1 MTKLQT
7 ISDKNTK
14 SFKIKKLLVKKLNK
28 EQFKKDNLI
37 IVIGGDGFMLQTLK
51 KNKNSK
57 KLFYGI
63 NSGNYGFLMNKF
75 SSKNIIKNLS
85 KANMVSIYPLEMIV
99 KNKSNQARKS
109 LAINEV
115 SILRQSR
122 QAASLSIKQGS
133 RQIIKK
139 LVSDGVLVS
148 TPAGST
154 AYNLSVHGPI
164 LSLHSKKLSISPISA
179 FRPRR
184 WKGKIVNDKSKIII
198 TNLDPSKRPISAVAD
213 NLEVRNAKSIT
224 VKTNNKIKEFIF
236 QISNTEKI
244 YLSKNSEDLKFN
256 EKILSV
262 KLDKKIIYKENI
274 ILQSLYKAAT
284 DQNIPPNTIIEFARI
299 YGFQVDF
306 QRDIRK
312 EDKFQIMYEVF
323 IDENKKII
331 ETGEILFANL
341 KLSGQDNSLYYF
353 DKENLEGHYD
363 KNGKSVQKA
372 LMKSPINGA
381 RLSSSFGMRKHPI
394 DGYNKMHRGTDFAA
408 PKGTPIMAS
417 GNGIVK
423 KAGWCGGGGNCVKIR
438 HNSTYETVYAHMS
451 KFARGIKNGVRV
463 KQGQTIGYVGSTGKS
478 TGPHLHYE
486 VIVNGKK
493 VNSQKLKLPSGK
505 VLKGK
510 NREYFETAK
519 IKLDVLKS
527 EKIIGLN

>member
-1 MTKLQT
+1 M
-7 ISDKNTK
+7 
-14 SFKIKKLLVKKLNK
+14 
-28 EQFKKDNLI
+28 
-37 IVIGGDGFMLQTLK
+37 LK
-51 KNKNSK
+51 KITLPLTRNIKVIALIFFFIITILIS
-57 KLFYGI
+57 LYL
-63 NSGNYGFLMNKF
+63 NYE
-75 SSKNIIKNLS
+75 KNLS
-85 KANMVSIYPLEMIV
+85 VRKYNNFINNVYFQKTLNKIINNLEPRYKIYNHKI
-99 KNKSNQARKS
+99 KSGETFDK
-109 LAINEV
+109 
-115 SILRQSR
+115 
-122 QAASLSIKQGS
+122 
-133 RQIIKK
+133 
-139 LVSDGVLVS
+139 
-148 TPAGST
+148 
-154 AYNLSVHGPI
+154 I
-164 LSLHSKKLSISPISA
+164 LSDYSIDKEEVKILKESLLKKININKLNTNQ
-179 FRPRR
+179 
-184 WKGKIVNDKSKIII
+184 KIQI
-198 TNLDPSKRPISAVAD
+198 TLDQ
-213 NLEVRNAKSIT
+213 
-224 VKTNNKIKEFIF
+224 TNNKIKEFIF
-236 QISNTEKI
+236 KISNTEKI
-244 YLSKNSEDLKFN
+244 YLSRDDENTKFN
-256 EKILSV
+256 QEILTI

-274 ILQSLYKAAT
+274 ILQSLYKAST

-323 IDENKKII
+323 IDENNKVV

-353 DKENLEGHYD
+353 DKENVEGHYD

-372 LMKSPINGA
+372 LMKTPINGA

-394 DGYNKMHRGTDFAA
+394 DGFNKMHRGTDFAA

-417 GNGIVK
+417 GNGIIQ

-451 KFARGIKNGVRV
+451 KFARGIKKGIRV

-510 NREYFETAK
+510 NRELFETNK
-519 IKLDVLKS
+519 IKLNVLKS